1 MTEKLEIPVWDS
13 AYRVI
18 SSSFPPI
25 TLFEDILYPAE
36 LQMAYALES
45 LTNDRLAEEVGLISR
60 VAPED
65 RVSGHGSTP
74 VMAAFTHIG
83 KVSRFTDGTFGI
95 YYAASSQ
102 SAAIA
107 ETSFHQERFLAATN
121 EPDVELTM
129 RTYVNKVVKPMH
141 DIRAGFAHLH
151 DPDPANYSP
160 AQAFAKKL
168 REEKS
173 WGLLY
178 NSVRASG
185 HECIAAFRPP
195 AVSIP
200 VQGKHIRYVWEA
212 RSQKI
217 GYFFEIT
224 QL

>member
-1 MTEKLEIPVWDS
+1 MAEKLEIPVWDS

-25 TLFEDILYPAE
+25 TLFEDILDPAE

-83 KVSRFTDGTFGI
+83 KVSRFTDGTFGL

-151 DPDPANYSP
+151 DPDPANYSS

-168 REEKS
+168 REGKS

>member
-1 MTEKLEIPVWDS
+1 MVETLEIPVWDS

-25 TLFEDILYPAE
+25 TLFEDILDPAE
-36 LQMAYALES
+36 LQMSYALES

-129 RTYVNKVVKPMH
+129 RTYVNRVVKPMH
-141 DIRAGFAHLH
+141 DIRSGFANLH

-178 NSVRASG
+178 NSVRANG
-185 HECIAAFRPP
+185 DECIAAFRPP

>member
-25 TLFEDILYPAE
+25 TLFEDILDPAE
-36 LQMAYALES
+36 LQMSYALES

-107 ETSFHQERFLAATN
+107 AA
-121 EPDVELTM
+121 
-129 RTYVNKVVKPMH
+129 
-141 DIRAGFAHLH
+141 G
-151 DPDPANYSP
+151 
-160 AQAFAKKL
+160 
-168 REEKS
+168 EEKRPNRPETGRLARLS
-173 WGLLY
+173 DM
-178 NSVRASG
+178 RKSG
-185 HECIAAFRPP
+185 ERKRNIRQDWCQRQREKGPKAA
-195 AVSIP
+195 
-200 VQGKHIRYVWEA
+200 
-212 RSQKI
+212 
-217 GYFFEIT
+217 
-224 QL
+224 